1 MKTLIVKE
9 VSKKNI
15 LNNISLEIS
24 EREIVALI
32 GPNGSGKSTLMKC
45 IMGFSLINKGKI
57 YINNYLVGKDKE
69 ALKGVAC
76 SIEFPPLYPD
86 LNGLEHFNL
95 ISKLKNVN
103 QAKVGYYKDFS
114 GLKEKLK
121 LKTKYYSVG
130 MRQILILCIVMM
142 QTPKFLILDEP
153 FNGLD
158 LQTKEKVM
166 KELKRIN
173 ASGTTILWSSHEIN
187 QLREMS
193 DRFVFIKNGC
203 IVGQKKNDKN
213 YNTNRYIDKL
223 ESYYLQVCKDE

>member
-24 EREIVALI
+24 EGEIVALI

-45 IMGFSLINKGKI
+45 IMGFSLIDKGKI
-57 YINNYLVGKDKE
+57 YINNYLVGKDKK
-69 ALKGVAC
+69 ALKSVAC

-193 DRFVFIKNGC
+193 DRFVFIKSSSFANAW
-203 IVGQKKNDKN
+203 
-213 YNTNRYIDKL
+213 
-223 ESYYLQVCKDE
+223 